1 MTGTPDA
8 GEMDGTA
15 SSLTFIGT
23 ATTVLRLG
31 PFTVLTDPNF
41 LRRGQRA
48 HLGYGLWS
56 RRRTEPACTP
66 DELPDLDA
74 LLLSHLHGDHFDRVA
89 RAWLPPELPLVTT
102 THAARKLGR
111 RTTRAACGLE
121 EWEEWTAERDGHR
134 LRVTSVPARHGP
146 AVLAKALP
154 PVMGSVLDLERAG
167 QRLLRVYVTGDT
179 VPVPQLRAIGERLGD
194 IDVMVSHL
202 GGTRVLGALV
212 TMDARQGADLV
223 EMLSPGS
230 TIPVH
235 YDDYDVFRSPLTHT
249 IDEMRARGLE
259 RGLRVVHR
267 GDTVALGPAA
277 RPSPGGPSP
286 SW

>member
-1 MTGTPDA
+1 MSGA
-8 GEMDGTA
+8 GARRGST
-15 SSLTFIGT
+15 LTFIGT

-48 HLGYGLWS
+48 YLGNGMWS
-56 RRRTEPACTP
+56 RRRTDPACTP

-102 THAARKLGR
+102 RHAARKLGR
-111 RTTRAACGLE
+111 RTTRAACGLST
-121 EWEEWTAERDGHR
+121 WEEWSVERGDDR

-146 AVLAKALP
+146 ALLATALP

-167 QRLLRVYVTGDT
+167 QRVLRVYVTGDT
-179 VPVPQLRAIGERLGD
+179 VAVPQLRAIGERLGD
-194 IDVMVSHL
+194 IDVLVSHL
-202 GGTRVLGALV
+202 GGTRVLGMLV

-223 EMLSPGS
+223 EMLSPRT

-249 IDEMRARGLE
+249 VDEMRARGLE
-259 RGLRVVHR
+259 KGLRIVHR
-267 GDTVALGPAA
+267 GDTVALDAPTD
-277 RPSPGGPSP
+277 REPTTSPVMEEAV
-286 SW
+286 